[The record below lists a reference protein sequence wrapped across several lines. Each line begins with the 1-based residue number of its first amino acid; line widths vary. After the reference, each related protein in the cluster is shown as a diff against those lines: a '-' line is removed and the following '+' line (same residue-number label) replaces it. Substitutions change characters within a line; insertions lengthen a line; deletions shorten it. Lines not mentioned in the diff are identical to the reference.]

1 MNRTVKLYRSVKRPS
16 GAWGTKPVPN
26 KQLKNLKDLP
36 EGEGKYYLAYYK
48 GKDRQMPS
56 VGRFADAAKQ
66 KLVQKRKE
74 LDARAQ
80 GVELPPKAEQDQP
93 EPEPKAKSDIVAEV
107 RKFLAQQQA
116 FVGNDGYGAA
126 KKSIS
131 AYRNR
136 LGFYLRF
143 CADKNVTD
151 LRIGDFDHLMEY
163 VVWLRVQTKRNGQTI
178 GDRYVANIFSTLG
191 TFALLHGIT
200 TPNKKVLSR
209 LGYAKKVVKAHP
221 DRELQLMWAA
231 MTPDEELLYKF
242 FLWSLGREQEVA
254 HTEVGDLDF
263 INNRVHICPK
273 RHRQFRL
280 KSKRNRRGNVGD
292 RYVPFLPN
300 LMAKLKEYVERK
312 GLKEGDLLFPN
323 TEGHVEGHF
332 LRKLQS
338 IGKRGGLPFHLELHQ
353 LRKTGATLHYAG
365 GKGIPLATISQWL
378 GHSSLQMTEEYLDV
392 KATAASQDHI
402 QQMIAAGLL
411 AAHG

>member
-1 MNRTVKLYRSVKRPS
+1 
-16 GAWGTKPVPN
+16 
-26 KQLKNLKDLP
+26 
-36 EGEGKYYLAYYK
+36 
-48 GKDRQMPS
+48 
-56 VGRFADAAKQ
+56 
-66 KLVQKRKE
+66 
-74 LDARAQ
+74 
-80 GVELPPKAEQDQP
+80 
-93 EPEPKAKSDIVAEV
+93 VAEV
-107 RKFLAQQQA
+107 QTFLAQQQA

-143 CADKNVTD
+143 CAEKHVTD
-151 LRIGDFDHLMEY
+151 VRIGDFDHLMEY
-163 VVWLRVQTKRNGQTI
+163 VVWLRLQTKRNGQTI

-191 TFALLHGIT
+191 TFALTYGIT

-209 LGYAKKVVKAHP
+209 LGYAKKAVKAHT
-221 DRELQLMWAA
+221 DRELQLIWAA
-231 MTPDEELLYKF
+231 MRPDEELLYKF
-242 FLWSLGREQEVA
+242 FLWSLGREQEVG

-263 INNRVHICPK
+263 HDNRVHICPK

-292 RYVPFLPN
+292 RYVPFLPS
-300 LMAKLKEYVERK
+300 LMSKLKEYIERK

-323 TEGHVEGHF
+323 TEGNVEGHY
-332 LRKLQS
+332 LRKLQG

-402 QQMIAAGLL
+402 QQMIANGLL
-411 AAHG
+411 AAHA